1 MQTEV
6 KNFEPAAITGW
17 QPLVHSNLM
26 WCTAPPGLR
35 GAAGDSRDEQ
45 ESGGRDVN
53 GRMARGPLA
62 HGNIGLR

>member
-1 MQTEV
+1 
-6 KNFEPAAITGW
+6 
-17 QPLVHSNLM
+17 M

-45 ESGGRDVN
+45 EFGGRDVN